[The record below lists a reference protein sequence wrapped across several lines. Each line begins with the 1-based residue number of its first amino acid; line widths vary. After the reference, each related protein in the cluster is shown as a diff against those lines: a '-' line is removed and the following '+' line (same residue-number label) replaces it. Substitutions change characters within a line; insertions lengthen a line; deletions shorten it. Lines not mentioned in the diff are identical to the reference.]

1 MVETASRLFQ
11 RDGYSGTSWRGL
23 VEEAGTPWGSVHHHF
38 PGGKEELGVAAIG
51 FGGEAV
57 AGLIA
62 HCFDSQPDPA
72 SAVRESFRLSAARD
86 GGERLHGRLPGR
98 QRRAARPCPDSE
110 PMAAAA
116 VAAFI
121 AWEKLIARR
130 LRDTGIKKR
139 RARELARLILTMFE
153 GALVRSRIERS
164 TVPLTE
170 AGDHLYEVLS
180 AV

>member
-11 RDGYSGTSWRGL
+11 RDGYNGTSWRGL

-38 PGGKEELGVAAIG
+38 PGGKEELGVAAIR

-72 SAVRESFRLSAARD
+72 SAVGRAWLSAADMEASGYTAACPVASVARD
-86 GGERLHGRLPGR
+86 GGRVGADGHGR
-98 QRRAARPCPDSE
+98 RRR
-110 PMAAAA
+110 
-116 VAAFI
+116 VT
-121 AWEKLIARR
+121 AWEPIARR
-130 LRDTGIKKR
+130 LRDTGIK
-139 RARELARLILTMFE
+139 ACAWPGQPLSLILTMFE
-153 GALVRSRIERS
+153 GALVRSRIERT

-170 AGDHLYEVLS
+170 AGDHLHEVLS
-180 AV
+180 AA

>member
-38 PGGKEELGVAAIG
+38 PGGKVELAVAAIG
-51 FGGEAV
+51 FGGEAGS
-57 AGLIA
+57 GLIA
-62 HCFDSQPDPA
+62 HCFATQPDPA
-72 SAVRESFRLSAARD
+72 TAVREMFRLSAAEMEAS
-86 GGERLHGRLPGR
+86 GYT
-98 QRRAARPCPDSE
+98 AACPVASVAIETVPKSDA
-110 PMAAAA
+110 MATAA
-116 VAAFI
+116 VAAFTG
-121 AWEKLIARR
+121 WEKLIARR
-130 LRDTGIKKR
+130 LRDAGMKKKR
-139 RARELARLILTMFE
+139 ARGLSRLTLTMLE

-180 AV
+180 A